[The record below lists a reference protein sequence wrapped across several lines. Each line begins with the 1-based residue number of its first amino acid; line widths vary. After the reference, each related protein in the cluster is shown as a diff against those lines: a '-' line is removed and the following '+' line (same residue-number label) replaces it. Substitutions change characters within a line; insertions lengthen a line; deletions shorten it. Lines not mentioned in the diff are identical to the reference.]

1 MQGSNGD
8 TDIEKRLINMG
19 SEEEGEGGCMERV
32 TWKHTL
38 PYIKWIAKGNFLFD
52 SGNSK

>member
-8 TDIEKRLINMG
+8 TDIEKRLLDTAVG
-19 SEEEGEGGCMERV
+19 RGGGRKERVGCMERV

-38 PYIKWIAKGNFLFD
+38 HCM
-52 SGNSK
+52 